1 MGGPQP
7 YIPVGLEE
15 KVDVAESAVQN
26 PQKRARV
33 LCSYDAADATELN
46 LTGNEV
52 SKSLLPKE
60 FCKLYSWQMD
70 ENAHWKNEKFLNS
83 VEFSVKVY

>member
-1 MGGPQP
+1 MYSLGGHQP
-7 YIPVGLEE
+7 YIPVGLDD
-15 KVDVAESAVQN
+15 KVHVAETVVHHN

-52 SKSLLPKE
+52 RNHQI
-60 FCKLYSWQMD
+60 FMRQ
-70 ENAHWKNEKFLNS
+70 
-83 VEFSVKVY
+83 

>member
-1 MGGPQP
+1 MYSLGGPQP
-7 YIPVGLEE
+7 YIPVGLDD
-15 KVDVAESAVQN
+15 KVDVAETVVHQN

-52 SKSLLPKE
+52 SKKNKLE
-60 FCKLYSWQMD
+60 FGFIS
-70 ENAHWKNEKFLNS
+70 NE
-83 VEFSVKVY
+83 

>member
-7 YIPVGLEE
+7 YIPVGLDD
-15 KVDVAESAVQN
+15 KVNVAETVVQN
-26 PQKRARV
+26 NPTKRARV

-52 SKSLLPKE
+52 RKIY
-60 FCKLYSWQMD
+60 F
-70 ENAHWKNEKFLNS
+70 FLCLS
-83 VEFSVKVY
+83 SRRFSET